1 MHKSFWCLEYKRAQN
16 RDYALSARYELLN
29 NKTFSQF
36 SNRMTFKSLRVNP
49 IPAHQLVYATIRALT
64 ICTQLYTNL

>member
-49 IPAHQLVYATIRALT
+49 IPAHQLCVRNNTCTHNMYAALH
-64 ICTQLYTNL
+64 